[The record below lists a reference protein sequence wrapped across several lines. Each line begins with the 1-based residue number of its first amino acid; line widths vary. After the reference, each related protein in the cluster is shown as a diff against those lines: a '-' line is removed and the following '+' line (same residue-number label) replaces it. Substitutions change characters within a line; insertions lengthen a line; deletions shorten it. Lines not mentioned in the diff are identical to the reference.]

1 MKTQSKYLFQPYEHS
16 GREVRFHWNVE
27 SFEVE
32 DDPDLHYRADEA
44 LCLDTDSEE
53 VMLEKIKQEGASQ
66 TIAQGLV
73 TQWQQ
78 RNL

>member
-1 MKTQSKYLFQPYEHS
+1 MKTQSKYEFQPYEHS

-44 LCLDTDSEE
+44 LCLDTDSAE
-53 VMLEKIKQEGASQ
+53 VMLGKIKQEGASQ
-66 TIAQGLV
+66 EIAQELV
-73 TQWQQ
+73 NAWTE